1 VNASRRWALSFE
13 LENIEFKQK
22 GVLSIMASKA
32 SIMGHPV
39 HPMLIPFPLALWVFS
54 FIADVLYLLR
64 DDFLWLVVAKYTLA
78 GGIVGGALAAVPG
91 LIDWLALKSSEVKRI
106 ANWHARLNVIALL
119 IFAASLYLRTRYGR
133 SIVNGSM
140 TIPVLLSGLGVI
152 LISIS
157 GWLGGS
163 LSYDHGVGVKPQH
176 DSPEEE
182 AAKLRY

>member
-1 VNASRRWALSFE
+1 
-13 LENIEFKQK
+13 
-22 GVLSIMASKA
+22 MASKA

-39 HPMLIPFPLALWVFS
+39 HPMLIPFPLGLWVFS
-54 FIADVLYLLR
+54 FIADVVYLMVGG
-64 DDFLWLVVAKYTLA
+64 DLWIVLAKGTLA
-78 GGIVGGALAAVPG
+78 GGIIGGVLAAVPG
-91 LIDWLALKSSEVKRI
+91 LIDWLALKSREVKRI
-106 ANWHARLNVIALL
+106 ANWHARLNIIALL
-119 IFAASLYLRTRYGR
+119 VFAASLYLRTKYGR
-133 SIVNGSM
+133 TMVNGSQ
-140 TIPVLLSGLGVI
+140 TIPVLLSGLGVV

>member
-1 VNASRRWALSFE
+1 
-13 LENIEFKQK
+13 
-22 GVLSIMASKA
+22 MASKA

-39 HPMLIPFPLALWVFS
+39 HPMLIPFPLGLWVFS
-54 FIADVLYLLR
+54 FIADVIYLMVGG
-64 DDFLWLVVAKYTLA
+64 DLWLVLAKGTLA
-78 GGIVGGALAAVPG
+78 GGIIGGVLAAVPG
-91 LIDWLALKSSEVKRI
+91 LIDWLALKSREVKRI

-119 IFAASLYLRTRYGR
+119 IFAASLYLRTKYGR
-133 SIVNGSM
+133 PMVQGSL
-140 TIPVLLSGLGVI
+140 TIPILLSGLGVV